1 MTEVHI
7 FRPQSATGLVCLRG
21 STTHYAIDPVAECVF
36 GVVTAGD
43 MLVTCR
49 SKVHAFE
56 VGDLCMWDPS
66 ARHEG
71 RPRHARAWSARLM
84 IVPFPALE
92 SLLNDPDLP
101 ALAMRLGHPRRRDA
115 VLALRFLQLHRL
127 LEGSQ
132 SPLACETAL
141 LEWFGALLPQSA
153 ARPTQRNARRDP
165 SLRRATELLRDTP
178 ERNVS
183 LSELAAAT
191 GCTRHRLSR
200 LFRSAYGLPPHRVQ
214 LAQRLRV
221 ARQMLERGI
230 AIAEVAQRAGF
241 VDQSHLHRNFK
252 RAYGFTPA
260 RYVKST
266 QRDC

>member
-7 FRPQSATGLVCLRG
+7 FRPQSATGVVCLRG

-49 SKVHAFE
+49 RRLHAFE
-56 VGDLCMWDPS
+56 AGDLCMWDPG

-71 RPRHARAWSARLM
+71 RPRHACAWSAHLM

-101 ALAMRLGHPRRRDA
+101 RLAVRLGHPHRRDA
-115 VLALRFLQLHRL
+115 TLARRFLQLHRV
-127 LEGSQ
+127 LEESL

-141 LEWFGALLPQSA
+141 LEWFGAVLPQGA
-153 ARPTQRNARRDP
+153 ALPTQRVAQRDP

-214 LAQRLRV
+214 LAQRLRL
-221 ARQMLERGI
+221 ARHMLERGLP
-230 AIAEVAQRAGF
+230 IAEAAQRAGF
-241 VDQSHLHRNFK
+241 VDQSHLHRHFK

-266 QRDC
+266 QR